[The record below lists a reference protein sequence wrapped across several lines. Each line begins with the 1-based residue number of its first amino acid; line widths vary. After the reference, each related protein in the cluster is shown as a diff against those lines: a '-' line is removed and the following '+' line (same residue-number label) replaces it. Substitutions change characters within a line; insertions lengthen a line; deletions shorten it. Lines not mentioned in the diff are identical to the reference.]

1 MKTLYWRPQKIS
13 RKVLLIVA
21 LISVAGILSVEMFR
35 VKEQQEFYKEKVQAA
50 RLARRAFE
58 VIKEERLRRGIPIE
72 SEADPS
78 LSGLIG
84 ALLTDT
90 TTNPGHLPAKQT
102 TINPN
107 FAAVIVHY
115 LKRIGVEPGDTV
127 TVGLSGSFPA
137 MNVNVLAAL
146 ETLKLQPIVIS
157 SVGASQ
163 WGANLPQFLW
173 PDMEHTLYD
182 QRVISFRSV
191 AASLGGI
198 EDRALG
204 LSNRGRQ
211 LIEGAII
218 RNNLRFIQEPTADE
232 SLERRMIVYREH
244 AAGAEVKAYIN
255 VGGGTTSVGT
265 KVGKRLFRPGLNRFP
280 PPGTSMID
288 SVMTRFSVVGVPVI
302 HMTKIDTIAERYGLP
317 LQPVIIPAV
326 GEGKIF
332 IREEYNTYLAAGL
345 LGVILLLL
353 WVLIRLDWGYRVFS
367 AGRRATPASHPEP
380 MV

>member
-21 LISVAGILSVEMFR
+21 LISAAGILSVEMFR
-35 VKEQQEFYKEKVQAA
+35 VKEQQEYYKEKVQAA

-58 VIKEERLRRGIPIE
+58 VIKEERLRRGISIE
-72 SEADPS
+72 PEADPS

-84 ALLTDT
+84 ALLTET

-107 FAAVIVHY
+107 FSALIVHY
-115 LKRIGVEPGDTV
+115 LKRIGAEPGDTV
-127 TVGLSGSFPA
+127 AVGLSGSFPA
-137 MNVNVLAAL
+137 MNIAVLTAL

-182 QRVISFRSV
+182 QRIISFRSV

-211 LIEGAII
+211 LIEGAIT
-218 RNNLRFIQEPTADE
+218 RHNLRFIQEPTADE
-232 SLERRMIVYREH
+232 SLERRMAIYREH
-244 AAGAEVKAYIN
+244 AAGSEVKAYVN
-255 VGGGTTSVGT
+255 VGGGTASVGT

-280 PPGTSMID
+280 PPGSSMID

-317 LQPVIIPAV
+317 LQPVLTPAV

-332 IREEYNTYLAAGL
+332 VREEYNTYLAGGL
-345 LGVILLLL
+345 LATILLLL

-367 AGRRATPASHPEP
+367 AGRRPPQASHPEP